1 MALNIIF
8 MGTPEF
14 SVPILESIHQ
24 SEHNII
30 TVYTQ
35 KPKKKDRGQKIKI
48 TPVHK
53 YAKNNNLIIKHPEE
67 LNSEEEINFFKK
79 TKAEIVLV
87 VAYGKILPM
96 KLLKLKNIKF
106 INIHASLLPKW
117 RGAAPIQRSIMNL
130 DSKTGISIMKIVPKL
145 DAGPVMMKSEIKIS
159 KDTNFQE
166 LSEKLSKL
174 GAREILK
181 SLRLIENNKAIFVE
195 QDEMISSYA
204 KKIEK
209 FETKINWRD
218 KAKKILAKINALSP
232 IPGAWFEYKN
242 SRIKIL
248 KAQEIIA
255 NEISGKI
262 INNDFTIACSENA
275 IQVLELQKQ
284 GKKRMSVTDYL
295 KGNEIK
301 LGDKVE

>member
-195 QDEMISSYA
+195 QDEMMSSYA

-218 KAKKILAKINALSP
+218 KAKTILAKINALSP

>member
-232 IPGAWFEYKN
+232 IPGA
-242 SRIKIL
+242 
-248 KAQEIIA
+248 
-255 NEISGKI
+255 
-262 INNDFTIACSENA
+262 
-275 IQVLELQKQ
+275 
-284 GKKRMSVTDYL
+284 
-295 KGNEIK
+295 
-301 LGDKVE
+301 

>member
-24 SEHNII
+24 SEHNIV

-174 GAREILK
+174 GAKEILK

-195 QDEMISSYA
+195 QDEMMSSYA

-218 KAKKILAKINALSP
+218 KAKIILAKINALSP
-232 IPGAWFEYKN
+232 IPGAWFEHKN

-248 KAQEIIA
+248 KAQEIVA

-301 LGDKVE
+301 LGDEVE

>member
-1 MALNIIF
+1 
-8 MGTPEF
+8 
-14 SVPILESIHQ
+14 
-24 SEHNII
+24 
-30 TVYTQ
+30 
-35 KPKKKDRGQKIKI
+35 
-48 TPVHK
+48 
-53 YAKNNNLIIKHPEE
+53 
-67 LNSEEEINFFKK
+67 
-79 TKAEIVLV
+79 
-87 VAYGKILPM
+87 M

-204 KKIEK
+204 KKLRNLKQKLIGE
-209 FETKINWRD
+209 
-218 KAKKILAKINALSP
+218 
-232 IPGAWFEYKN
+232 
-242 SRIKIL
+242 IK
-248 KAQEIIA
+248 
-255 NEISGKI
+255 
-262 INNDFTIACSENA
+262 
-275 IQVLELQKQ
+275 QKQ
-284 GKKRMSVTDYL
+284 YL
-295 KGNEIK
+295 LK
-301 LGDKVE
+301 LMH

>member
-1 MALNIIF
+1 
-8 MGTPEF
+8 
-14 SVPILESIHQ
+14 
-24 SEHNII
+24 
-30 TVYTQ
+30 
-35 KPKKKDRGQKIKI
+35 
-48 TPVHK
+48 
-53 YAKNNNLIIKHPEE
+53 
-67 LNSEEEINFFKK
+67 
-79 TKAEIVLV
+79 
-87 VAYGKILPM
+87 M

-195 QDEMISSYA
+195 QDEMMSSYA

-218 KAKKILAKINALSP
+218 KAKTILAKINALSP

>member
-96 KLLKLKNIKF
+96 KLLNLKNIKF

-195 QDEMISSYA
+195 QDEMMSSYA

-218 KAKKILAKINALSP
+218 KAKTILAKINALSP

>member
-1 MALNIIF
+1 

-218 KAKKILAKINALSP
+218 KAKTILAKINALSP

>member
-195 QDEMISSYA
+195 QDEMMSSYA

-218 KAKKILAKINALSP
+218 KAKTILAKINALSP

-295 KGNEIK
+295 KRK
-301 LGDKVE
+301 

>member
-218 KAKKILAKINALSP
+218 KAKTILAKINALSP